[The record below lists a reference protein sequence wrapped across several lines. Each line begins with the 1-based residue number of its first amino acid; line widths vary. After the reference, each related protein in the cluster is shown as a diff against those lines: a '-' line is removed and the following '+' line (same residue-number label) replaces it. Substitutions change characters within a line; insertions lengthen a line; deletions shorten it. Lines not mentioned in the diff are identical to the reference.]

1 MPKSPISK
9 RELDRQI
16 SEYEDGGLTRTSARD
31 LASLYIVRDYLYPS
45 ASEESAAPTAP
56 PMLAR
61 SYAGPDAVPDL
72 GDSDFYRAIAG
83 KDSASAWRV
92 MADLMDTLSAVY
104 APLYNRA
111 LTDLRNIP

>member
-45 ASEESAAPTAP
+45 APEESAAP

>member
-1 MPKSPISK
+1 MTK

-16 SEYEDGGLTRTSARD
+16 SEYEDGGLTRTTARD

-45 ASEESAAPTAP
+45 PEETAAPLIAP
-56 PMLAR
+56 R
-61 SYAGPDAVPDL
+61 SFAGPDAAPDF

-92 MADLMDTLSAVY
+92 MSDLMDTLSAVHP
-104 APLYNRA
+104 PLYRRVLAELEN
-111 LTDLRNIP
+111 L